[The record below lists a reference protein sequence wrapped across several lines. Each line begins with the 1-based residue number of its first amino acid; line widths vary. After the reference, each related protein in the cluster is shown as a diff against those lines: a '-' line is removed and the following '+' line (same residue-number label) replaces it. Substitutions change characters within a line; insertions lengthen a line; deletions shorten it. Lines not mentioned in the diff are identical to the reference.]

1 MTTLKPLTLPLE
13 VVKELLTSE
22 EGTCLRRREGRVTLK
37 IHPKYG
43 VDIRRGV
50 KEELDAMS
58 SRYSKQLGGIPMAWE
73 KIRTSSTGAIVDA
86 SPYIHVSV
94 QGTFYIFSPEVNASL
109 QGTVKKKSPSHL
121 SCLVHRIFNVS
132 VPRPQ
137 EVSAQE
143 WEGSTLEEGDVI
155 EVAVTNVDMTL
166 YLPMI
171 TGRLKRVIARKPPDP
186 AADVCETRARKVFTD
201 SGISDDDGDGE
212 DDDDRPTKKKKEVAE
227 AKGAA
232 TPSVANGVGEPPAEA
247 ETKTKTKKRKKK
259 EATLSEAESDA
270 LFLTSLIAEDAAARV
285 AATSSSSKKRK
296 AEEEEGDGGGGG
308 GSKKSKKRRKEFYV

>member
-1 MTTLKPLTLPLE
+1 MTTLKPVTLPLE

-201 SGISDDDGDGE
+201 SGISDGDGE

-308 GSKKSKKRRKEFYV
+308 GSKKSKKRKKEFYV